1 MKLLSVE
8 KILYSVKALGLIL
21 FLLTISIAYMVYDFT
36 QTNIIYGTIVV
47 AILLGYIAY
56 YSRIHH
62 SPKEV
67 LAVSTLTTISIIVG
81 LIIGMAL
88 NGYRS
93 FAAVLYAST
102 LSISILVLLY
112 LISRLYK

>member
-1 MKLLSVE
+1 MITERVLHSA
-8 KILYSVKALGLIL
+8 KAMGLIL
-21 FLLTISIAYMVYDFT
+21 FLVTVSIAYIVYDFT

-56 YSRIHH
+56 YAHIHS

-67 LAVSTLTTISIIVG
+67 LAVTTLTTIAIIAG
-81 LIIGMAL
+81 LIIGIAL

-93 FAAVLYAST
+93 FGATLYAST
-102 LSISILVLLY
+102 LSVSLLVLLY
-112 LISRLYK
+112 LISRSYR

>member
-1 MKLLSVE
+1 MTLLSVE
-8 KILYSVKALGLIL
+8 KILYSTKALGLIL
-21 FLLTISIAYMVYDFT
+21 FLLTISIAYIVYDFT
-36 QTNIIYGTIVV
+36 QTSVLYGTIIVV
-47 AILLGYIAY
+47 ILLGYIAY
-56 YSRIHH
+56 YSNIHP
-62 SPKEV
+62 SPKEI

-81 LIIGMAL
+81 LIIGIAL

>member
-1 MKLLSVE
+1 MPVE

-21 FLLTISIAYMVYDFT
+21 FLLTISIAYIVYDFT
-36 QTNIIYGTIVV
+36 QTNIIYGTIVA

-56 YSRIHH
+56 YSQIHH

-67 LAVSTLTTISIIVG
+67 LAVTTLTTISIIAG
-81 LIIGMAL
+81 LIIGIAL
-88 NGYRS
+88 NGYKS

-102 LSISILVLLY
+102 LSASILVLLY